1 MKNSKYYLIST
12 SILLLIFGACL
23 FYPTVDYSNIK
34 NVIAEQLQFDE
45 QSATITA
52 IKKVTPAVE
61 N

>member
-45 QSATITA
+45 Q
-52 IKKVTPAVE
+52 
-61 N
+61 